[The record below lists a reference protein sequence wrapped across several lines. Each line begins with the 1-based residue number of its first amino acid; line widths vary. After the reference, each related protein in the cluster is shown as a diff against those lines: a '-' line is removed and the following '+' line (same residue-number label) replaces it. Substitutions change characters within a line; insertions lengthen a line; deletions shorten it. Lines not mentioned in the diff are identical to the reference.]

1 MDIVTTSDGVDIFYK
16 DWGPKDAQPLVF
28 HHGWPLSADDWDAQ
42 LLYFLGKGY
51 RVIAHDRR
59 GHGRSSQVSAG
70 HDMDHYAADA
80 STVCEHLDLK
90 NAVHIGHSTG
100 GGEVA
105 RYVARYG
112 QPQGRVAKAVLV
124 SAVPP
129 LMLKTKDNP
138 SGTPIEVFDGLRAA
152 LAANRAEFYLQ
163 FASGPFY
170 GFNRPNAKVS
180 QAVIQNWWRQGMMG
194 AAKAHYEGIKAFSE
208 TDQTEDLKAITVPTL
223 ILQGDD
229 DQVVPLDDSG
239 RVSVKL
245 VKNAKLKVYPG
256 YPHGMLTIHADV
268 INPDLLA
275 FFTQTLRR

>member
-42 LLYFLGKGY
+42 LIYFLGKGY

-239 RVSVKL
+239 RLSVKL

-275 FFTQTLRR
+275 FIRA